1 MHESAYMFAPTCT
14 HAFKIEPCACDYT
27 YVCLPVRVYVS
38 ACVCTSA
45 CLCKAHVYV
54 WIHMCACGHAYEICV
69 HMSVHAHYFPAFP
82 PLMTSLRHLPKLG
95 RWPQATPP
103 SPSDPSFRP
112 AQTQLSHLNQNSAF
126 DIIFTWSAPAT
137 CPTQAA
143 IRDKMTY
150 HRLRLSTFV
159 TVKRSSIVPLTLQ
172 RACTRFFLLIFFFR
186 YTSSPPPPLARPSL
200 SVDRGSLMIKFFFSS
215 LIFAPN
221 LRNRISSFSP

>member
-1 MHESAYMFAPTCT
+1 MLESAYMFAPTCT

-69 HMSVHAHYFPAFP
+69 HMSVHAHYFPVFP

-103 SPSDPSFRP
+103 PLPHRSFLPPSADTTVTFEPKFGIRHHLHLKRTCHVSDTGSDKGQNDLSP
-112 AQTQLSHLNQNSAF
+112 TKTF
-126 DIIFTWSAPAT
+126 DLRDSKTVIDCSLDVTKSVYTIF
-137 CPTQAA
+137 
-143 IRDKMTY
+143 
-150 HRLRLSTFV
+150 
-159 TVKRSSIVPLTLQ
+159 SIDF
-172 RACTRFFLLIFFFR
+172 FFLDIHPHPLHP
-186 YTSSPPPPLARPSL
+186 SPVPPFPWI
-200 SVDRGSLMIKFFFSS
+200 GGH
-215 LIFAPN
+215 
-221 LRNRISSFSP
+221 